1 MSSQQVRVRDH
12 AGASD
17 RALAP
22 DLARGAMLL
31 LIALANVSAYLWG
44 RPTTGAAVHPE
55 PTNAADAVLRFV
67 MTVMVDGRALPMF
80 SFLFGYGMVQFAQAR
95 RARHFPEDTIRRFL
109 RRRHLALIA
118 FGVTHAALLFHG
130 DVLGTYGLIGLGLVA
145 LLFGRRERTLR
156 VWAWV
161 LFALAV
167 IVAVGTLIGGLWLNS
182 IPATAAD
189 IEAQRQVDAAYLRLF
204 EPMLGDVSYAS
215 SVAPRLW
222 MWFIV
227 WLQSVFSEIPLCI
240 LLGWLA
246 ARRGLL
252 DRPWEHR
259 TVLRRIA
266 VGGLAIGWLGGLP
279 EALLG
284 AGVITLRSD
293 ATWAFFGLTYTS
305 GAFAGIGYAA
315 LFGLLAA
322 RIHDRGGFSHGLLL
336 RAIQAIGRRSLT
348 FYLWQSVVFAP
359 LLCGWGLGL
368 GRTLTTTGALA
379 LAAVVWAAGIPL
391 ALMLESHGRRG
402 PAEVVLRFLS
412 YGRRR

>member
-1 MSSQQVRVRDH
+1 MRDH

-167 IVAVGTLIGGLWLNS
+167 IVAVGTLIGGLCLNS

-189 IEAQRQVDAAYLRLF
+189 I
-204 EPMLGDVSYAS
+204 
-215 SVAPRLW
+215 
-222 MWFIV
+222 
-227 WLQSVFSEIPLCI
+227 
-240 LLGWLA
+240 
-246 ARRGLL
+246 
-252 DRPWEHR
+252 
-259 TVLRRIA
+259 
-266 VGGLAIGWLGGLP
+266 
-279 EALLG
+279 
-284 AGVITLRSD
+284 
-293 ATWAFFGLTYTS
+293 
-305 GAFAGIGYAA
+305 
-315 LFGLLAA
+315 
-322 RIHDRGGFSHGLLL
+322 
-336 RAIQAIGRRSLT
+336 
-348 FYLWQSVVFAP
+348 
-359 LLCGWGLGL
+359 
-368 GRTLTTTGALA
+368 
-379 LAAVVWAAGIPL
+379 
-391 ALMLESHGRRG
+391 
-402 PAEVVLRFLS
+402 
-412 YGRRR
+412 